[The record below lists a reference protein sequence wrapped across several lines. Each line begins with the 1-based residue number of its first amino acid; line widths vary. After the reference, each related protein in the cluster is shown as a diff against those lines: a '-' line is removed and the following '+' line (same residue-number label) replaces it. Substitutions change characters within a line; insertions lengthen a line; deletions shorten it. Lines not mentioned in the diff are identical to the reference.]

1 MKILSLRFKNINALR
16 GEWKI
21 DFTSGAFAENGLFAI
36 TGPTG
41 AGKTSILDAICLAL
55 YHRTPRLRTI
65 SQSTNELMTRGTADA
80 LAEVEFEVKGQSYR
94 AFWSQRRSR
103 DKAEGNLQ
111 EAKVELAR
119 LDDEG
124 DEILASQV
132 KVKNQ
137 LIEQISG
144 LDFERFTKSMMLS
157 QGQFAAFLNADANDR
172 AKLLEEL
179 TGTEIY
185 GLISERVY
193 ERFKASSD
201 EVKHLEARAEGVELL
216 SEEQLAELSEQQTV
230 ISTQLEST
238 EQQHKQLQAE
248 QCWWSDYSKAEQ
260 ALSEALKAQQQLF
273 QEREAHFKDLERLA
287 ASEPAEQLRAPYQV
301 LQAAQHRVGSL
312 AQQIAEQTPQI
323 TLLTQQQ
330 ADAETLLKSKAVA
343 FNEVKQKAQDQERL
357 INDQVVPLDSE
368 IARLQSQFGDAS
380 SEQQNTRSQVDK
392 LNQQLADLKQRGA
405 ADRVQLQGVNEHLSS
420 QTHLNDLAER
430 LPLWRAQ
437 LDQDLQLQTELQ
449 HIAASLQ
456 EKAEQ
461 QTQDQAAH
469 AALETQISE
478 QQSALGPLES
488 ELQVCQQKLKA
499 SLEGRNL
506 ETLEADFSRV
516 QAQQPLLTE
525 LRHSAEQFTQL
536 SQEQLQVTSQR
547 QGFLDQLKTTDA
559 ELAGLREQW
568 PLKNQ
573 VVMDLKRLLEQER
586 KINSL
591 EAERAKLQA
600 GEACPLCGSHEH
612 PLVAEYQTLD
622 VSDTEQRLQVE
633 ETALDELKQQG
644 TTLKSQRQ
652 LLMETQIPEL
662 DQKLSQLADQLSQ
675 LQQHWQSLQQ
685 QLGSEL
691 TLNDQPA
698 IISYIDR
705 SAEQM
710 TQQQGKLEM
719 LRALYKQDQQQT
731 LALQTAQQRLQKL
744 QAELTLQLQ
753 KQQGIQQQTTA
764 ETQRQQQLTEQHE
777 ALQVQL
783 TTEVEGYQLVLP
795 ASSEAQTWLAQL
807 EKQCLELKQQ
817 QELLT
822 ELSKRTDAQSIEV
835 TQIQVQIVEANQ
847 LLTERSE
854 RVNIVQN
861 SIAKKQSQRKT
872 LFGDQIVADTREQ
885 MQKDLNG
892 AEAEHQ
898 TQLHLLQQTETALKS
913 AQAAL
918 AQLQQQHVAETEAQ
932 EQHLVEWQQALS
944 SSKFSNEAEFF
955 SALLEETQ
963 RAELKALADRLNQAQ
978 EHNQALL
985 KQAQAQHADLKTEGE
1000 SANYVLEH
1008 ETPLQEQLAA
1018 VDTTLKALIH
1028 QRGEVSSQ
1036 LEQDKQRRNSQ
1047 QQLFAQ
1053 IEAAKNHYDDLAYLN
1068 SLVGSQRGD
1077 KFSRFAQGLTLDHL
1091 VYLANNQLDRL
1102 HGRYQLQRKQSE
1114 ALELQVV
1121 DTWQADTVRDT
1132 KTLSGGESFLVSL
1145 ALALA
1150 LSDLVSQK
1158 TSIDSLFL
1166 DEGFGTLDSETLD
1179 AALDALDSLNASG
1192 KMIGVISHIEAMKER
1207 IPLQI
1212 KVRKQSG
1219 LGISRLE
1226 DQYAVRSV

>member
-1 MKILSLRFKNINALR
+1 MRILSLRFKNINALR
-16 GEWKI
+16 DEWKI
-21 DFTSGAFAENGLFAI
+21 DFTSGEFAENGLFAI

-119 LDDEG
+119 LGDQG

-172 AKLLEEL
+172 AELLEEL

-193 ERFKASSD
+193 ERFKSASD

-216 SEEQLAELSEQQTV
+216 REEQLAELSEQLTV
-230 ISTQLEST
+230 ISTQLKST
-238 EQQHKQLQAE
+238 EQQHKLLQAE
-248 QCWWSDYSKAEQ
+248 QRWWNEYSKAEQ
-260 ALSEALKAQQQLF
+260 TLTEAQLAQQQVAK
-273 QEREAHFKDLERLA
+273 EREAHAEDLDRLA
-287 ASEPAEQLRAPYQV
+287 ASEPAEKLRAPYQI
-301 LQAAQHRVGSL
+301 LKAAQQRVTSL
-312 AQQIAEQTPQI
+312 VQQIAEQTPKI
-323 TLLTQQQ
+323 TLLNQQQ
-330 ADAETLLKSKAVA
+330 ADAEAQLKSKAVA
-343 FNEVKQKAQDQERL
+343 LDEAKQKAQDQERL

-368 IARLQSQFGDAS
+368 IARLQSQFADAS

-392 LNQQLADLKQRGA
+392 LNQQLADLKQRGE
-405 ADRVQLQGVNEHLSS
+405 ADLEQLKAITEHLSA
-420 QTHLNDLAER
+420 QTHLNHLAER

-437 LDQDLQLQTELQ
+437 LDQDLQLQTELKQ
-449 HIAASLQ
+449 VAVSLQ
-456 EKAEQ
+456 QKAEQ
-461 QTQDQAAH
+461 QTKDQAEH
-469 AALETQISE
+469 AALELQISE
-478 QQSALGPLES
+478 QQSALAPLET
-488 ELQVCQQKLKA
+488 ELRECQQKLQV
-499 SLEGRNL
+499 SLAGRNL
-506 ETLEADFSRV
+506 EVLEADFSRL

-525 LRHSAEQFTQL
+525 MRHSAEQFAQL
-536 SQEQLQVTSQR
+536 SQEQTMAT
-547 QGFLDQLKTTDA
+547 DQLQTLQNQLNVTDSQ
-559 ELAGLREQW
+559 LAGLREQW

-573 VVMDLKRLLEQER
+573 AVKDLKKLLEQER

-600 GEACPLCGSHEH
+600 DEACPLCGSHEH

-633 ETALDELKQQG
+633 EAALDELKQQG
-644 TTLKSQRQ
+644 TTLNSQRQ
-652 LLMETQIPEL
+652 LLVETQIPEH
-662 DQKLSQLADQLSQ
+662 DHKLSQLADQLSQ
-675 LQQHWQSLQQ
+675 LQQRWQSLQQ
-685 QLGSEL
+685 QLGTEL
-691 TLNDQPA
+691 SLNDQPA
-698 IISYIDR
+698 IISHIDR
-705 SAEQM
+705 STGQTAQL
-710 TQQQGKLEM
+710 QGELEA
-719 LRALYKQDQQQT
+719 LRALYKQDQHQT
-731 LALQTAQQRLQKL
+731 LALQTAQQTLQKL
-744 QAELTLQLQ
+744 QSELALQLQ
-753 KQQGIQQQTTA
+753 KQQANQQQTAA
-764 ETQRQQQLTEQHE
+764 ETQRQQQLNEQLD

-783 TTEVEGYQLVLP
+783 KAEVEAYQLVMP
-795 ASSEAQTWLAQL
+795 APTEASAWLEQL
-807 EKQCLELKQQ
+807 SKQCLELRQQ
-817 QELLT
+817 HELQA
-822 ELSKRTDAQSIEV
+822 ELSKRKETQSVEIGQIE
-835 TQIQVQIVEANQ
+835 TQIVEANKQ
-847 LLTERSE
+847 LAERDE
-854 RVNIVQN
+854 RVSGLTNTL
-861 SIAKKQSQRKT
+861 ADKQSQRKA
-872 LFGDQIVADTREQ
+872 LFADQMVADVREQ
-885 MQKDLNG
+885 IQKDLST

-898 TQLHLLQQTETALKS
+898 AQLLLLLEAETASKS

-918 AQLQQQHVAETEAQ
+918 AQLQQQHVAETEGQ
-932 EQHLVEWQQALS
+932 EKQLAEWQQILGS
-944 SSKFSNEAEFF
+944 SQFADEAEFVA
-955 SALLEETQ
+955 ALLDETE
-963 RAELKALADRLNQAQ
+963 RTELKALADRLKQAQ

-985 KQAQAQHADLKTEGE
+985 KQAQTQHADLKAQGE
-1000 SANYVLEH
+1000 SAKYALEH
-1008 ETPLQEQLAA
+1008 ATPLLEQLASIETA
-1018 VDTTLKALIH
+1018 LKDLIH

-1047 QQLFAQ
+1047 HQLFAQ
-1053 IEAAKNHYDDLAYLN
+1053 IEAAKRHYDDLAYLN

-1077 KFSRFAQGLTLDHL
+1077 KFRRFAQGLTLDHL

-1179 AALDALDSLNASG
+1179 TALDALDSLNASG

-1226 DQYAVRSV
+1226 NQYQVL